1 MEERKE
7 GAICFL
13 TRASPMTLT
22 SSLPRGCG
30 AGSVVG
36 GSREGIVVVCHATS
50 QQKMIIDEE
59 RRTWRDYEKQVMSV
73 CVTGTKSLL

>member
-7 GAICFL
+7 GAICYL

-22 SSLPRGCG
+22 SSLLKWCG

-36 GSREGIVVVCHATS
+36 GSRERNVVACHVTS
-50 QQKMIIDEE
+50 QQKMIIDEG
-59 RRTWRDYEKQVMSV
+59 RRTWRDYEKPVIDV
-73 CVTGTKSLL
+73 GEKRENA